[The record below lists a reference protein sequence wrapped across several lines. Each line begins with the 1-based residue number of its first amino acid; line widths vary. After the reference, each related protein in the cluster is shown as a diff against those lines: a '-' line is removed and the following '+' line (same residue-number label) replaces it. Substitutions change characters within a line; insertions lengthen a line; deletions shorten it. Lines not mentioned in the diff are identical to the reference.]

1 MKGPVFTLKIGTPSG
16 TVVREIQSLRLADE
30 SGAFGILG
38 GHADFLTV
46 LQPSLG
52 YYVDREGRETF
63 FAADGGVFTV
73 REGSA
78 TLTTREFFESTRPEE
93 LAGIV
98 EKSILAREKSEQ
110 SFSAMLHGI
119 EKTFIEKTA
128 AFMRDTA

>member
-1 MKGPVFTLKIGTPSG
+1 MKAPVFTLTINTPSG
-16 TVVREIQSLRLADE
+16 ALAREITSVRLADG
-30 SGAFGILG
+30 SGAFGILA

-46 LQPSLG
+46 IQPSIG
-52 YYVDREGRETF
+52 YYMDTEDRETF

-78 TLTTREFFESTRPEE
+78 TLTTREYYESAHPEE
-93 LAGIV
+93 LAATV
-98 EKSILAREKSEQ
+98 DKSILAREKSEQ
-110 SFSAMLHGI
+110 SFSAMLQGI